1 MTNLKCSVTNCVYN
15 DSNLCSKDEM
25 NVGGEHAKEQSCTC
39 CESFCNCNHASAS
52 AKNVCQTATPQ
63 TKIGCE
69 AVNCI
74 YNENRYC
81 HADHIDISGNGAGTA
96 QQTECAT
103 FKMR

>member
-1 MTNLKCSVTNCVYN
+1 MTDLKCSVTNCIYN
-15 DSNLCSKDEM
+15 ESHLCAKDSIQ
-25 NVGGEHAKEQSCTC
+25 VGGKTAKDQSCTC
-39 CESFCNCNHASAS
+39 CESFCDCDQPS
-52 AKNVCQTATPQ
+52 AKNVCQNAQPQ

-81 HADHIDISGNGAGTA
+81 HADHIDISGNGAGTS

-103 FKMR
+103 FKMK